1 MTASNLFSFVSE
13 LTKEINQ
20 NGLTLFAYI
29 KELNQEI
36 ENNRQLVKDLDFT
49 IVQMKK
55 ELKEREISQ
64 KRYLAKIQTLEKR
77 EKLDDI
83 IEKLSN
89 TDFNKGRT
97 NPC

>member
-1 MTASNLFSFVSE
+1 MTFSNLFSFIPYV
-13 LTKEINQ
+13 
-20 NGLTLFAYI
+20 
-29 KELNQEI
+29 KELEKQN
-36 ENNRQLVKDLDFT
+36 KDSKIIIDFLDFT

-55 ELKEREISQ
+55 ELREREISQ

-77 EKLDDI
+77 EKLDNI

>member
-55 ELKEREISQ
+55 ELREREISQ
-64 KRYLAKIQTLEKR
+64 KRYLAKIDQLEKMDKL
-77 EKLDDI
+77 EK
-83 IEKLSN
+83 KLEEM
-89 TDFNKGRT
+89 FKKY
-97 NPC
+97 

>member
-1 MTASNLFSFVSE
+1 MTSSNLFSFVSE

-20 NGLTLFAYI
+20 HGLSLFDYI

-36 ENNRQLVKDLDFT
+36 ANNRQLVKDLDFT

-55 ELKEREISQ
+55 ELREREISQ

-77 EKLDDI
+77 EKL
-83 IEKLSN
+83 ENQMKEM
-89 TDFNKGRT
+89 FRKW
-97 NPC
+97 

>member
-1 MTASNLFSFVSE
+1 LNLFSFVSE

-36 ENNRQLVKDLDFT
+36 ENSRQLVKDLDFT

-55 ELKEREISQ
+55 ELREREISQ

-77 EKLDDI
+77 EKL
-83 IEKLSN
+83 ENQMKEMYR
-89 TDFNKGRT
+89 KW
-97 NPC
+97 

>member
-1 MTASNLFSFVSE
+1 MTSLNLFSFVSS

-20 NGLTLFAYI
+20 HGLSLFDYI

-77 EKLDDI
+77 EKLDNI

-89 TDFNKGRT
+89 TDFNKGSE

>member
-1 MTASNLFSFVSE
+1 MNLFSFVSE

-20 NGLTLFAYI
+20 HGLTLFDYI

-55 ELKEREISQ
+55 ELREREISQ

-77 EKLDDI
+77 EKL
-83 IEKLSN
+83 ENQMKEMYR
-89 TDFNKGRT
+89 KW
-97 NPC
+97 

>member
-1 MTASNLFSFVSE
+1 MISLFSFIPYV
-13 LTKEINQ
+13 
-20 NGLTLFAYI
+20 
-29 KELNQEI
+29 KELEKQN
-36 ENNRQLVKDLDFT
+36 KDSKIIIDFLDFT
-49 IVQMKK
+49 IVEMKK
-55 ELKEREISQ
+55 ELREREISQ

-77 EKLDDI
+77 EKLDNI

>member
-1 MTASNLFSFVSE
+1 MPLNLFSFVSE

-55 ELKEREISQ
+55 ELREREISQ

-77 EKLDDI
+77 EKL
-83 IEKLSN
+83 ENQMKEM
-89 TDFNKGRT
+89 FRKW
-97 NPC
+97 

>member
-1 MTASNLFSFVSE
+1 MTQNLFSFVSE

-20 NGLTLFAYI
+20 HGLTLFDYI

-55 ELKEREISQ
+55 ELREREISQ

-77 EKLDDI
+77 EKLDNI

-89 TDFNKGRT
+89 TDFNKGRK

>member
-1 MTASNLFSFVSE
+1 MTQNLFSFVSE

-20 NGLTLFAYI
+20 HGLTLFDYI

-77 EKLDDI
+77 EKLDNI

-89 TDFNKGRT
+89 TDFNKGSE

>member
-1 MTASNLFSFVSE
+1 MNLFSFVSE

-36 ENNRQLVKDLDFT
+36 ENSRQLVKDLDFT

-55 ELKEREISQ
+55 ELREREISQ

-77 EKLDDI
+77 EKL
-83 IEKLSN
+83 ENQMKEMYR
-89 TDFNKGRT
+89 KW
-97 NPC
+97 

>member
-1 MTASNLFSFVSE
+1 MTSSNLFSFVSE

-55 ELKEREISQ
+55 ELREREISQ

-77 EKLDDI
+77 EKL
-83 IEKLSN
+83 ENQMKEM
-89 TDFNKGRT
+89 FRKW
-97 NPC
+97 